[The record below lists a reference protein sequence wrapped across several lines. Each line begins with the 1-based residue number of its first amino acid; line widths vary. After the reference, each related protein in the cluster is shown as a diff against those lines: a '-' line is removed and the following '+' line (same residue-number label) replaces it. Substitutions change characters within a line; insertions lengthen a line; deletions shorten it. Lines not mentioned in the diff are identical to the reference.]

1 MSTVFVATDDTAI
14 KKSVWLIRRACVLE
28 DGVVNDEIKPIHISE
43 KDMAA
48 DGMTKYL
55 QQAVWARHV
64 HYYTNRDGELAP
76 HPKGV

>member
-1 MSTVFVATDDTAI
+1 M
-14 KKSVWLIRRACVLE
+14 LE

-43 KDMAA
+43 KGMAA

-76 HPKGV
+76 HPKGA